1 MLTQSEAPV
10 TSASGGAHGAGATFF
25 LQAKRTAITWH
36 NSADSV
42 MGGIFALIFGVTLAG
57 RILNSQTCHC
67 PELLRVILVA

>member
-1 MLTQSEAPV
+1 MAQAQRFSYRQKGQPL
-10 TSASGGAHGAGATFF
+10 HGTN
-25 LQAKRTAITWH
+25 L
-36 NSADSV
+36 ADSV